1 MKRLE
6 HTNEEEELTEE
17 QKELAVYDD
26 ELLNNILSIPNSTPN
41 SEQKSANKLDDMEIQ
56 LADDDEMDELFGKP
70 NKQQDNK
77 EERTTSQEVKHEKH
91 YVPENNQKF
100 N

>member
-17 QKELAVYDD
+17 QKELAVYDN

-41 SEQKSANKLDDMEIQ
+41 S
-56 LADDDEMDELFGKP
+56 DETISFENNFYTTVVK
-70 NKQQDNK
+70 NKQ
-77 EERTTSQEVKHEKH
+77 EFPS
-91 YVPENNQKF
+91 NQ
-100 N
+100 

>member
-1 MKRLE
+1 MERLE
-6 HTNEEEELTEE
+6 RLKDNTVELTEE

-26 ELLNNILSIPNSTPN
+26 ELLNNILNTPNSTPN

-70 NKQQDNK
+70 NK
-77 EERTTSQEVKHEKH
+77 EET
-91 YVPENNQKF
+91 
-100 N
+100 

>member
-17 QKELAVYDD
+17 LKEWTAYDN

-70 NKQQDNK
+70 INK
-77 EERTTSQEVKHEKH
+77 EERTTS
-91 YVPENNQKF
+91 
-100 N
+100 